1 MQGFSSFFL
10 SNDEKY
16 RVNLPTATN
25 SMYTLIPYTHFS
37 VYQNVNRKLALYSAC
52 NIADKVPGIPRRSFR
67 KDIDHLK
74 RDQQLGDEFY
84 KSVTIDHPTRKNANV
99 FDRGHI
105 VSKQYPQW
113 GASEAIAK
121 KAADDTFFYPN
132 ASPQVPEVN
141 QMDWKDLEEFI
152 VDELEIK
159 KVSVLSGL
167 VLSNNDPVA
176 TYIDS
181 ITGETA
187 QIQIALKFW
196 KIVYYIFENQLKRI
210 AFVFKQDKIVNSFPF
225 ITQIEAIADVPDP
238 FDALE
243 DDLKT
248 YIVDPSLIE
257 KATTL
262 KFTPATNYFDEN
274 PDLKGISTD
283 FKPKIAVFK
292 RENLKNY
299 L

>member
-16 RVNLPTATN
+16 RVNLPTASN
-25 SMYTLIPYTHFS
+25 SRYTLISYTHFS
-37 VYQNVNRKLALYSAC
+37 VYQNIDRKLALYSAC
-52 NIADKVPGIPRRSFR
+52 NIGEKIPGIPRRSFR
-67 KDIDHLK
+67 KDIEHPK
-74 RDQQLGDEFY
+74 RDEQLGDEFY
-84 KSVTIDHPTRKNANV
+84 KSVTIDHPTRTNANV

-113 GASEAIAK
+113 GASEAVAK

-152 VDELEIK
+152 VDELELK

-167 VLSNNDPVA
+167 VLSANDPVA
-176 TYIDS
+176 TYVDS
-181 ITGETA
+181 VSGEQEQF
-187 QIQIALKFW
+187 QIPLKFW
-196 KIVYYIFENQLKRI
+196 KIVYYRYDNQLKRI
-210 AFVFKQDKIVNSFPF
+210 AFVFKQDKVVYSFPF
-225 ITQIEAIADVPDP
+225 ISPVETISEIPDP

-257 KATTL
+257 KATAL
-262 KFTPATNYFDEN
+262 KFTPAVNYFDEN
-274 PDLKGISTD
+274 ADFQSNLTD
-283 FKPKIAVFK
+283 FQPKIAVFNK
-292 RENLKNY
+292 AELRKY